1 MCGHVTDHVMFVVFR
16 HRTRRSSGS
25 ETNRSR
31 KDRRSSG
38 GKKRKKKKKRQSY
51 DDSSDSDRAAKRR
64 RHSRQSDTGTEHS
77 RHHRSISVEIEK
89 SPVSSHSREE
99 ENRPSRKS
107 RQSSTGNGRTDC
119 EEVALL
125 STRKCHSP
133 GDENVS
139 SGRRDSLDSHGRSQS
154 REYRTHS
161 RERVNVQS
169 RERVNDKGREKT
181 QAADLEPRDKST
193 ERKRQS
199 SEHSRCDVTMTTE
212 VRGSHVGGMTGKD
225 VGSRRESLDEMEN
238 FLKTLK
244 ERKKQ
249 MEGRTTTK

>member
-38 GKKRKKKKKRQSY
+38 GKKRKKKKKRQSH

-77 RHHRSISVEIEK
+77 RRHRSISVEIEK
-89 SPVSSHSREE
+89 SPVSSHLREE

-107 RQSSTGNGRTDC
+107 RRSSTGNGRTDC
-119 EEVALL
+119 EEVAPL

-154 REYRTHS
+154 LEYRTH
-161 RERVNVQS
+161 S

-181 QAADLEPRDKST
+181 RAADLEPRDKST

-212 VRGSHVGGMTGKD
+212 VRGSHVDGMTGKD

>member
-1 MCGHVTDHVMFVVFR
+1 MFVFFR

-38 GKKRKKKKKRQSY
+38 GKKRKKKKKRQSH
-51 DDSSDSDRAAKRR
+51 DDSSDSDKPAKRR
-64 RHSRQSDTGTEHS
+64 RHSRQSDTGSEKS
-77 RHHRSISVEIEK
+77 RRHQRSISVETEK
-89 SPVSSHSREE
+89 SPGSSHSREA

-107 RQSSTGNGRTDC
+107 LRSSAGNGRTEC
-119 EEVALL
+119 VQVAPL
-125 STRKCHSP
+125 STRKRHSP
-133 GDENVS
+133 SEENIS

-161 RERVNVQS
+161 RERVNIHS
-169 RERVNDKGREKT
+169 MERVNDKGHKKI
-181 QAADLEPRDKST
+181 QAADIEPRDKST

-199 SEHSRCDVTMTTE
+199 SECCDVTMTTE
-212 VRGSHVGGMTGKD
+212 VSGSHLGGSGVTGRD
-225 VGSRRESLDEMEN
+225 VGLRRESLDEMEN